1 MTVIIVFSLLFI
13 ASAAGIGVIITRK
26 IPLVLETPREVVND
40 YFDQGSS
47 RMHVRVLRIRS
58 WIKQGAYWDPLLAF
72 SARALRWLRV
82 VLLKLDQYSFS
93 LLQNVKEKSEERKEK
108 QALESDP
115 RYWEELRSVKRGED
129 QGGRIQAADA
139 ERKV

>member
-1 MTVIIVFSLLFI
+1 MTMIIVFSFI
-13 ASAAGIGVIITRK
+13 FLASVVGISFIITRK

-47 RMHVRVLRIRS
+47 RAHIRVLRIRS
-58 WIKQGAYWDPLLAF
+58 WIRRGAYWGPLLAF
-72 SARALRWLRV
+72 SARAIRRLRV
-82 VLLKLDQYSFS
+82 VLFKIDQYSFS